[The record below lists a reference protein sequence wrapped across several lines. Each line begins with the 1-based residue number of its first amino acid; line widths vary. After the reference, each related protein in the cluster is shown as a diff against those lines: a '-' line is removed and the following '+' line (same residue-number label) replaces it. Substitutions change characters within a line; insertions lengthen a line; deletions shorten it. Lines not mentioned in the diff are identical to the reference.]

1 MATARTEF
9 RTPVFI
15 LELTEEEVDDL
26 RVALDAR
33 LNEKHGSSAE
43 LRNLLNI
50 STALKGA
57 INGSTG

>member
-9 RTPVFI
+9 RTLVFI
-15 LELTEEEVDDL
+15 LELTEEEVDD
-26 RVALDAR
+26 
-33 LNEKHGSSAE
+33 

-57 INGSTG
+57 INGITG